1 METMEQKANDLVGDN
16 DVMKQL
22 MKLLEQQNM
31 GDQKKDFMEFFQY
44 VAGMQEQ
51 LGTMLDELQGVRQE
65 LSQLRES
72 QPKMVTES
80 LMDRVAH
87 LQEKIINLSERLSA
101 VKDHLMETAAQAVSA
116 FKEKGREG
124 MCKALQKGISGV
136 KKMLTDYRE
145 NLEGVMADYQKTAD
159 RIDNIGN
166 ELKQIGNSVSNVG
179 RLLTGKDAKEV
190 SGEKPGVGLTRLI
203 NMPIKKNVENLR
215 KEIAAVDKAL
225 GKLDRL
231 SDSLNAGREAEKG
244 GRASIKG
251 KLAQMKAQADQ
262 QKNVQEPEMAKT
274 KGKEECL

>member
-1 METMEQKANDLVGDN
+1 METMEQNANDLVEDN
-16 DVMKQL
+16 AVMKQL

-65 LSQLRES
+65 LSELRES

-101 VKDHLMETAAQAVSA
+101 VKDHLMETAAQAVRA

-159 RIDNIGN
+159 RIDSIGN
-166 ELKQIGNSVSNVG
+166 ELKQIGNSVANVG

-190 SGEKPGVGLTRLI
+190 SSEKPGVGLTRVI
-203 NMPIKKNVENLR
+203 NMPFKKNVENLR

-231 SDSLNAGREAEKG
+231 SDSLNGGREAEKG
-244 GRASIKG
+244 GRSSIKD
-251 KLAQMKAQADQ
+251 KLSQMKARADQ
-262 QKNVQEPEMAKT
+262 HKKAPEPEKARA